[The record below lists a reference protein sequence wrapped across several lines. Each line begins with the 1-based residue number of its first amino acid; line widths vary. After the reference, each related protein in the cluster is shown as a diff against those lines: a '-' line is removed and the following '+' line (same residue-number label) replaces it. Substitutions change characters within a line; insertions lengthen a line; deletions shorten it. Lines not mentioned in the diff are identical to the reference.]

1 MTQFVCNVPLF
12 SSSTVAILKMAVKVV
27 CVSADQFAGS
37 SLTAKKNSKDGRGE
51 RGHLLEP
58 AIKKEKV
65 IMLGLGELSSQVVWN
80 KLLWVLS

>member
-1 MTQFVCNVPLF
+1 MCVQRTTFQLVHCRHFENGG
-12 SSSTVAILKMAVKVV
+12 KVV
-27 CVSADQFAGS
+27 CVSADQFAGA

-58 AIKKEKV
+58 AIKKEKA
-65 IMLGLGELSSQVVWN
+65 IMLGSGELSSQVVWN